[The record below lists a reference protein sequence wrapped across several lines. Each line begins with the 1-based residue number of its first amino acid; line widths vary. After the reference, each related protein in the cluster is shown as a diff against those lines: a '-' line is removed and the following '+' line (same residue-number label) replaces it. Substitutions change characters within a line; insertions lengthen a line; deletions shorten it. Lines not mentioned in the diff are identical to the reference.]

1 MSIFEAG
8 MMICFGAGWPVAVY
22 KTWKAKCV
30 SGKSLRFSYLV
41 LIGYIS
47 GIIHKILY
55 SMDYVLALYLVNTFF
70 VVFDM
75 FLYYKY
81 RNNKVAIEQN
91 C

>member
-22 KTWKAKCV
+22 KTWRAKCV

-41 LIGYIS
+41 VIGYLC

-55 SMDYVLALYLVNTFF
+55 NFDYVILLYIINTVF
-70 VVFDM
+70 VIADM
-75 FLYYKY
+75 VLYYRYKD
-81 RNNKVAIEQN
+81 NKVAIH
-91 C
+91 